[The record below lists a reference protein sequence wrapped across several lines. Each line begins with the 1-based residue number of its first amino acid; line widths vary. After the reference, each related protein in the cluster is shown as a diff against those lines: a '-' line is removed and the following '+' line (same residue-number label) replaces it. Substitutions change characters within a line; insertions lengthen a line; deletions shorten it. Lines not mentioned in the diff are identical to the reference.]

1 MRMASLRTFKLPL
14 LLEREQLKAL
24 RGPDSELQIWGFL
37 SLKLKIRSK
46 GEHRPRT
53 LEDFSAIKY
62 ENMDKDLTQSISW
75 TWRGAQPTPKTSSSL
90 PRPMTE
96 PREDGE
102 VENEQIARMKSTFN

>member
-1 MRMASLRTFKLPL
+1 MRMASLRTFKLPQ

-24 RGPDSELQIWGFL
+24 RGPDSGLQIWGFL

-53 LEDFSAIKY
+53 LEDFSAI
-62 ENMDKDLTQSISW
+62 EDEIIAGDLTQSIGGGS
-75 TWRGAQPTPKTSSSL
+75 RGAQPTPKTPSSL
-90 PRPMTE
+90 PRPTTE

-102 VENEQIARMKSTFN
+102 VENEQIARMKPTFN